1 MNSSTSLRNL
11 EKIFITYSDV
21 TNKSIISNI
30 NNKLSVVTE
39 KITFEYEEKFREKEA
54 LNVIIFNVPECT
66 NTTSFNS
73 VKNAKK
79 DLIKIH

>member
-1 MNSSTSLRNL
+1 MRNL

-39 KITFEYEEKFREKEA
+39 KITFEYEEKFKVKEA
-54 LNVIIFNVPECT
+54 LNVIIINVPECT

-73 VKNAKK
+73 AKNAKK